1 MNTNTFTQRLIGLI
15 GLALCFAMSTATAAQ
30 AVNTCY
36 WTSGAGPLSFTPDV
50 GAVYVPRDAPLGS
63 IIGTVKNLF
72 TDNAEGGAL
81 GCTNDSLTGTVLSFN
96 AIASAPIFMGPL
108 PPMPGTVLHT
118 NIPGVGIRIE
128 LQRPLVKEGAED
140 NSFIAL
146 NGPYVPMDAEHRG
159 TMGSANFAMSNLR
172 HQLTLIKI
180 GTLAPGVHTLN
191 GAQLFSGHF
200 SGIGK
205 AFTYG
210 VTGTVVQAQCSLSG
224 SPVSADPV
232 QLGSWDST
240 HFTQEGDVTDAVD
253 FHINLIN
260 CEADPTNTNI
270 ATANIRLEGA
280 KGSMVFDAA
289 KGIFTLASSA
299 TAKGVGIQMLRADGL
314 TPIALGV
321 EVPVIAIQ
329 PGNTVMD
336 FKARMYQTHP
346 ADEVESGSVEG
357 ALNFTLTYK

>member
-1 MNTNTFTQRLIGLI
+1 MNTNAFTQRLIRLI
-15 GLALCFAMSTATAAQ
+15 GLALCFKMSTAAGAQ

-36 WTSGAGPLSFTPDV
+36 WTSGAGPITFTPDL

-63 IIGTVKNLF
+63 IIGSVKNLF
-72 TDNAEGGAL
+72 TPSAEGGAI
-81 GCTNDSLTGTVLSFN
+81 GCSNDGLTGTVLSFN
-96 AIASAPIFMGPL
+96 AVASAPIFMGPL
-108 PPMPGTVLHT
+108 PPMPGTLLHT

-140 NSFIAL
+140 NSFTAL
-146 NGPYVPMDAEHRG
+146 NGPYVPMNSVHAA
-159 TMGSANFAMSNLR
+159 TMGSANFALSNLR
-172 HQLTLIKI
+172 HQVTLIKI
-180 GTLAPGVHTLN
+180 GNLAPGIHALN

-200 SGIGK
+200 TGIGK

-240 HFTQEGDVTDAVD
+240 HFTKQGDVTDAVD
-253 FHINLIN
+253 FHINLIA
-260 CEADPTNTNI
+260 CEADPTDANI
-270 ATANIRLEGA
+270 STANIRLEGA
-280 KGSMVFDAA
+280 KGSVEFDAEN
-289 KGIFTLASSA
+289 GIFTLASSA

-314 TPIALGV
+314 TPISLGV
-321 EVPVIAIQ
+321 EVPVIAIR
-329 PGNTVMD
+329 PGTTVMD
-336 FKARMYQTHP
+336 FKARIYQTHP